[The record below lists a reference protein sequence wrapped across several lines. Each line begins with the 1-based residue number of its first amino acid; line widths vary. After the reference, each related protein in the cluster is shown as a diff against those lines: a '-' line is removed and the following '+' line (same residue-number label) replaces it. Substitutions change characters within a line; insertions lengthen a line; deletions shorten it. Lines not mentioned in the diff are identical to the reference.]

1 MSLFKRLAT
10 KPTPPAPQPAMELAV
25 AHHQGG
31 RIDEAEAIYRQVL
44 DTDPGNLDA
53 LHLLG
58 VVSLQRGK
66 AQEAVDLISQSL
78 AERPDDPN
86 ALNHLG
92 EAYRFLG
99 FLDEAKTCF
108 EKALALKED
117 FFQAYNNLGNVY
129 QAGGRLDMAMSWYQK
144 ALEINPEYAEAHTN
158 LANALQESGQCDAAI
173 ACYERALD
181 LRPDFAAASFNLGN
195 AYKSLRRYDD
205 AIPRFQKTISL
216 NPALTE
222 AHLALGRCYHEL
234 GERDRAMECFRHVAS
249 VQPENPEAR
258 WALVLTELA
267 LVHDDHGAV
276 EDYRNSF
283 ARGLH
288 ELERWFDA
296 DRVKTGFIAVGTQQP
311 FYLAYHEENN
321 REILSQY
328 GRLCRRLAEVWQDE
342 QRLAVRKP
350 KPGKRIR
357 IGLVSA
363 HLSDHSVW
371 HALVK
376 GWCQNVDSARFE
388 LHLFS
393 LNKTVDRETEIA
405 ESCASRFIQGLVRP
419 QQWAEAILAEPLD
432 ILIYPEIGM
441 DPMAAKLANL
451 RLAPVQA
458 TTWGHPETS
467 GLPTI
472 DYYISAAAF
481 EPAGAQN
488 NYTEQLI
495 QLPNLGCCYH
505 PLDVVYEDI
514 SLADLGID
522 AGIPLFVCPGTP
534 FKYAPQ
540 HDWIYPAIARE
551 LGACRFIFFRYP
563 LETLSRRLM
572 QRLEGAFAQAGLA
585 YRDYVVEVPW
595 LSKPQFNSL
604 MRQATGF
611 LDTIGFSGFNT
622 AIQAIECGLPVVT
635 RESRFLRGRLASGV
649 LRRMSMTEL
658 IAESEGD
665 YVKLAAR
672 LGHDHEHR
680 AGLRYRIETSRGVL
694 YDDPAPVRALESFIE
709 RVTQTVVKTAQDC

>member
-1 MSLFKRLAT
+1 MSLFKPQAT
-10 KPTPPAPQPAMELAV
+10 KPIPAAPPPAMELAV

-31 RIDEAEAIYRQVL
+31 RIAEAEAIYRQVL
-44 DTDPGNLDA
+44 DVDPGNLDA

-58 VVSLQRGK
+58 VVSLQRGN

-78 AERPDDPN
+78 AKRPNDPN

-92 EAYRFLG
+92 EAYRALG

-108 EKALALKED
+108 EKALALRED

-129 QAGGRLDMAMSWYQK
+129 QAGGRLDIAMSWYQK
-144 ALEINPEYAEAHTN
+144 ALEINPDYAEAHTN
-158 LANALQESGQCDAAI
+158 LANALQESGQWAAAI

-181 LRPDFAAASFNLGN
+181 LQPNLAMAQFNLGN
-195 AYKSLRRYDD
+195 VYKSLRRYDD

-216 NPALTE
+216 NPAWVE
-222 AHLALGRCYHEL
+222 AHLALGRCYHEIA
-234 GERDRAMECFRHVAS
+234 ERDRAMECFRQVAS
-249 VQPENPEAR
+249 LQPENPEAR

-267 LVHDDHGAV
+267 LVHDDHGTV
-276 EDYRNSF
+276 EDYRDSF

-328 GRLCRRLAEVWQDE
+328 GRLCHRLAAVWQDE
-342 QRLAVRKP
+342 QRLVIRKP
-350 KPGKRIR
+350 KPGKRVR
-357 IGLVSA
+357 VGLVSA

-376 GWCQNVDSARFE
+376 GWCQNLDPERFE
-388 LHLFS
+388 LNLFS
-393 LNKTVDRETEIA
+393 LSKTVDRETEIA
-405 ESCASRFIQGLVRP
+405 KSCASRFVQGLVRP
-419 QQWAEAILAEPLD
+419 RQWAEAILAGPLD

-441 DPMAAKLANL
+441 DPTAAKLANL

-472 DYYISAAAF
+472 DYYLSGSDF
-481 EPAGAQN
+481 EPEGAQA
-488 NYTEQLI
+488 NYAERLFE
-495 QLPNLGCCYH
+495 LPNLGCCYH
-505 PLDVVYEDI
+505 PLDIANEDVP
-514 SLADLGID
+514 LADLGID
-522 AGIPLFVCPGTP
+522 AAKPLFVCPGTP
-534 FKYAPQ
+534 FKYAPR

-551 LGACRFIFFRYP
+551 LGECQFIFFRYP
-563 LETLSRRLM
+563 LETLARRLM
-572 QRLEGAFAQAGLA
+572 RRLEAAFSSAGLA
-585 YRDYVVEVPW
+585 YKDYVVEVPW
-595 LSKPQFNSL
+595 LSKPHFNSL

-635 RESRFLRGRLASGV
+635 REGRFLRGRLASGI
-649 LRRMSMTEL
+649 LRRMGTIGL
-658 IAESEGD
+658 IAESEQE
-665 YVKLAAR
+665 YVNLAVR
-672 LGHDHEHR
+672 LGSDDAFR
-680 AGLRYRIETSRGVL
+680 TGLRERIEQSRGLL
-694 YDDPAPVRALESFIE
+694 YDDVASVRSLEDFCT
-709 RVTQTVVKTAQDC
+709 RVA